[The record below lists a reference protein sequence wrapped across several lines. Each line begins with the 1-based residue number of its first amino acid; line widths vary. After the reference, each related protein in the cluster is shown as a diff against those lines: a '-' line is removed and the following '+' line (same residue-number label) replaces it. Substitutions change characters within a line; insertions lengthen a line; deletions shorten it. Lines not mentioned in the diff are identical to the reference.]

1 MRSRIFTGHVSHA
14 RQAPVRHSFRYP
26 LYYYAFDLDE
36 LPELQRRVRGFGHNR
51 VSLVALHESDH
62 LRGSGTPTL
71 RGRVLER
78 LSPAVARCVERIELV
93 TNARYFNH
101 VFNPVSFYYCYD
113 AHGRIAAI
121 LAEIN
126 NTFGET
132 HLHVL
137 EDLVPDSRT
146 GLLCERQ
153 SKEFHVSPFL
163 DIAGDYD
170 FQCSDIRDRLD
181 IRINVVKDGN
191 GSFLTR
197 LVGEA
202 TPLTS
207 PNLAKTLARYP
218 LSAALTMPRILWQ
231 AARLHYQRGLPVYTK
246 PAPSS
251 AMTVAAAPP
260 TFLQRFA
267 QSTVLAFLE
276 RANQGALTLHL
287 PDRSTVVF
295 GSPQSAGPRAEMF
308 VRDHGFFTR
317 CLVSADIGFGESY
330 TEGEWDTPDLPRVI
344 EWFVANRDTA
354 DDTHYAWAWVGR
366 LRNRLAHA
374 LNSNSLRGSR
384 RNISAH
390 YDLSNEFFALFLD
403 ECMTYSS
410 ALYRS
415 PDESLAQAQRNKLR
429 EMIRKADIR
438 SDSHVLEIGCGWG
451 SFAMEAVRQTGC
463 RVTGITLS
471 ERQLELARRRVEA
484 AGLSERIDLQL
495 TDYRRVQGSFDRIVS
510 IEMLEAVGHE
520 NLPDYFAALDRLL
533 KPNGLVAIQTIS
545 IPDQRYDEYR
555 KRCDWIQRHIFPGAV
570 LPSVTSIASAMTS
583 ASKLMVEQMDNIG
596 YHYAP
601 TLREWR
607 VRFMARREEVLALG
621 FSKEFVRTWE
631 YYLSYCE
638 TAFGTRTLGNLQ
650 LVLTRPNNETLTE
663 SEAARWNKQERSPL
677 ERPRMT
683 ATSPA

>member
-1 MRSRIFTGHVSHA
+1 MRSRIYTGHVSHA

-26 LYYYAFDLDE
+26 LYYYALDLEE
-36 LPELQRRVRGFGHNR
+36 LPELDRRVLGFGHNR
-51 VSLVALHESDH
+51 LAVVALHERDH
-62 LRGSGTPTL
+62 LRGSRTETL

-78 LSPAVARCVERIELV
+78 LSPAVAGRVERIELL
-93 TNARYFNH
+93 TNARYFNY

-113 AHGRIAAI
+113 SAGAI
-121 LAEIN
+121 TAIVAEVN

-132 HLHVL
+132 HLYVL
-137 EDLVPDSRT
+137 EDLRRDART
-146 GLLCERQ
+146 GLLRQ
-153 SKEFHVSPFL
+153 AQPKSFHVSPFM

-170 FQCSDIRDRLD
+170 FWCSEIGGKLD

-191 GSFLTR
+191 DSFLTR

-207 PNLAKTLARYP
+207 PNLARTLAQYP
-218 LSAALTMPRILWQ
+218 VSAALTMPRILWQ

-251 AMTVAAAPP
+251 AMTIAAAPP
-260 TFLQRFA
+260 TLLQSFA
-267 QSTVLAFLE
+267 QSTVLTFLE
-276 RANQGALTLHL
+276 RANRGALTLHL

-295 GSPQSAGPRAEMF
+295 GSPQGEGPRAEMF
-308 VRDHGFFTR
+308 VRDHSFFTR
-317 CLVSADIGFGESY
+317 CLLSADVGFGESY
-330 TEGEWDTPDLPRVI
+330 TAGEWDTPDLPRVI

-354 DDTHYAWAWVGR
+354 DDGDYAWAWLGR
-366 LRNRLAHA
+366 LWNRASHL
-374 LNSNSLRGSR
+374 LNSNTLRGSR

-403 ECMTYSS
+403 DCMTYSS

-438 SDSHVLEIGCGWG
+438 PESHVLEIGCGWG
-451 SFAMEAVRQTGC
+451 SFAIEAVRETGC

-471 ERQLELARRRVEA
+471 ERQLELARRRVTE
-484 AGLSERIDLQL
+484 AGLSDRIDLQL

-533 KPNGLVAIQTIS
+533 RPNGLVAIQTIS

-555 KRCDWIQRHIFPGAV
+555 KRCDWIQKHIFPGAV

-583 ASKLMVEQMDNIG
+583 ASKLMIEEVDNIG

-601 TLREWR
+601 TLKVWRE
-607 VRFMARREEVLALG
+607 RFMARREEVLALG
-621 FSKEFVRTWE
+621 FSQEFIRTWE

-650 LVLTRPNNETLTE
+650 LVLTRANNDTLTE
-663 SEAARWNKQERSPL
+663 SEAARWNKQDRSQQ

-683 ATSPA
+683 ATSLA